1 MQRLIDADRFIEK
14 VNKDRQHEC
23 YMHSWTANDV
33 LKRLDSY
40 YAPTVLTIP
49 DNPTNGDMCIAI
61 LKPRKDQI
69 RYEGDWVE
77 IEIQKEGINFSA
89 SKDWWNS
96 PYKRGDTDEHN

>member
-49 DNPTNGDMCIAI
+49 DNPTNGNM
-61 LKPRKDQI
+61 
-69 RYEGDWVE
+69 
-77 IEIQKEGINFSA
+77 IEALFPNCVLDSNFGGAVITSINGETQYWRM
-89 SKDWWNS
+89 KWWNS
-96 PYKRGDTDEHN
+96 PYKRGDTDGSNN